1 MPRWPEDSRE
11 RLTGAA
17 VSLFVERGFAATT
30 VEQIATAA
38 GVTPRTFFRHFRD
51 KEEVLFTEEDE
62 LLPLLLDA
70 ISALEPPFR
79 ADELMRHALGVLAE
93 TMQPE
98 RTRLRVRHAIIK
110 TDVALTGRELAK
122 QAAWQPQIAA
132 AIAARGFAGADAE
145 LLAAIGFALYRT
157 AFVGWLE
164 DDAPEP
170 LRERVDRA
178 LPSARTVMDL
188 TIRR

>member
-11 RLTGAA
+11 RLVDAA
-17 VSLFVERGFAATT
+17 ISLFVERGFAATT

-38 GVTPRTFFRHFRD
+38 GVTPRTFFRHFGD

-62 LLPLLLDA
+62 LLPLLLGA
-70 ISALEPPFR
+70 IASLEPPFR
-79 ADELMRHALGVLAE
+79 ADELMRHALGTLADRME
-93 TMQPE
+93 PE
-98 RTRLRVRHAIIK
+98 RTRLRERHAIIK

-132 AIAARGFAGADAE
+132 AIAARGYTGADAE

-164 DDAPEP
+164 DDAREP
-170 LRERVDRA
+170 LRDRVDRA

-188 TIRR
+188 AIPG